1 MGLNRVQKRNLAIV
15 LVSQAQEVVEDWHS
29 FKQKQYPG
37 VPEDALT
44 ELSQDDVRH
53 RFAGWL
59 QYLPGKPAAAMLLGE
74 GDEIG
79 DDEVQDAQQDIVSE
93 TNDPNQGNSTNG
105 VESSDQPEPQPEFE
119 PEPQN
124 QASFH
129 SSYSW

>member
-37 VPEDALT
+37 VPDDALD

-59 QYLPGKPAAAMLLGE
+59 QYLPGKPAASMLLDD
-74 GDEIG
+74 DEELDQDQNDSDG
-79 DDEVQDAQQDIVSE
+79 DDD
-93 TNDPNQGNSTNG
+93 N
-105 VESSDQPEPQPEFE
+105 SSD
-119 PEPQN
+119 
-124 QASFH
+124 ASCEIQDEVIEDDTNETQ
-129 SSYSW
+129 SNYAPSW